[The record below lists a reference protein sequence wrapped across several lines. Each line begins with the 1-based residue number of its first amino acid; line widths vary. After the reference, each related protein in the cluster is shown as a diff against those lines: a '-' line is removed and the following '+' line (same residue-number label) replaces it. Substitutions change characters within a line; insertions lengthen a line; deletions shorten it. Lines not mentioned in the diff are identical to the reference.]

1 MDEYRKYIITIYDN
15 RNERMV
21 IPKDN
26 NLSDDLIY
34 PDGCLKGTV
43 YEGDFA
49 FFKTKEAALKKLA
62 EVLEFCRDCI
72 YDDYPYVFQIEEV
85 YTTLDES

>member
-15 RNERMV
+15 RNERVV

-34 PDGCLKGTV
+34 KDGCLKGTV

-49 FFKTKEAALKKLA
+49 FFNTKEDALNQLK
-62 EVLEFCRDCI
+62 EILEFCRDCI
-72 YDDYPYVFQIEEV
+72 YDDNLYVFQIEEV
-85 YTTLDES
+85 YTI